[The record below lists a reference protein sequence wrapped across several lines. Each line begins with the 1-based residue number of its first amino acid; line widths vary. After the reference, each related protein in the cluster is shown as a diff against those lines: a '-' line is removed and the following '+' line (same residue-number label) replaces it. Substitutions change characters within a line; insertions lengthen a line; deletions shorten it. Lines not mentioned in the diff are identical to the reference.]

1 MRQAR
6 GDSGQVPHQE
16 AHLGPRKA
24 SSHRSCDV
32 DHFNVGEV
40 CDELRLDSPHRYS
53 VCCNVLDAEDF
64 AHRER
69 VDYHH
74 RTGVWGTGDATYI
87 FQLRSSSR
95 RSESTFDGLSIT
107 DWAKL
112 LLVVGLAC
120 VVLRGGSNDKF

>member
-1 MRQAR
+1 METQDRSRIRRHISAHVRQAR
-6 GDSGQVPHQE
+6 TE
-16 AHLGPRKA
+16 AA
-24 SSHRSCDV
+24 TWII
-32 DHFNVGEV
+32 FNVGEV

-87 FQLRSSSR
+87 FQLRPSSR
-95 RSESTFDGLSIT
+95 RSESTFDGLSTT